1 MTVEAAFKV
10 NTHVETRLQAALTS
24 ELEYILG
31 SVFDCDA
38 SIFVAILREEYQPL
52 LDLNREVRKLSY
64 TLQRDVVTCQFVVT
78 LSSALDPGTVTLGT
92 KAFGL
97 QQVRG
102 DASRTLIE
110 AKAGMLQ

>member
-10 NTHVETRLQAALTS
+10 NTHVETWLQVALTS
-24 ELEYILG
+24 ELEYVLG
-31 SVFDCDA
+31 SIFDCDT
-38 SIFVAILREEYQPL
+38 STFVAILHEEYQPL

-78 LSSALDPGTVTLGT
+78 LSSALDPGTLGT

-102 DASRTLIE
+102 DTSRTLIE
-110 AKAGMLQ
+110 AKAGTLQ